1 MTSDNRPLRQPQ
13 TVQDWAFLLLL
24 AAVSLAFVVI
34 LRPLFGAVLWGIVL
48 AILFR
53 PVYRWFLAPLRQ
65 RRSLAAL
72 VTVTIIVVML
82 ILPLSL
88 VAVSLVQEAS
98 GVLAKVQ
105 SGELSPARYFQQI
118 YRALPA
124 WAASLLDRFGVGNL
138 AAVQEKLLARLAE
151 GSQALAGHALLV
163 GLVTLDFAVS
173 VCVMLYLL
181 FFLLRDADELSRQVR
196 AAIPLRPAQ
205 QRSLFETFSVVIRA
219 TVKGTL
225 VVAVIQGALGGL
237 IFWLLGIHAPLLWAV
252 VMAVVSLV
260 PAVGAALIWLPV
272 ALYLLVTGAVWQGL
286 VLIAY
291 GVLVIGLVD
300 NVLRPFLVGQDTR
313 MPDYLVLI
321 STLGG
326 IAIFGGNGFVIG
338 PVIAALFIA
347 AWSIFSAELR
357 NTAD

>member
-1 MTSDNRPLRQPQ
+1 MSPDDRPLRHPQ
-13 TVQDWAFLLLL
+13 SLQDWAFLLLL
-24 AAVSLAFVVI
+24 AIVSLAFAWI
-34 LRPLFGAVLWGIVL
+34 LWPLFGAVLWGIVL

-53 PVYRWFLAPLRQ
+53 PMYRRFLASLRQ

-72 VTVTIIVVML
+72 ATVAIIVVML
-82 ILPLSL
+82 ILPLTL

-98 GVLAKVQ
+98 GVLEKVR

-124 WAASLLDRFGVGNL
+124 WAASLLDRFGVSNL
-138 AAVQEKLLARLAE
+138 GAAQEKLFARLAE
-151 GSQALAGHALLV
+151 GSQALAGHAFLV
-163 GLVTLDFAVS
+163 GQITFNFAVS

-181 FFLLRDADELSRQVR
+181 FFLLRDGDELSRQVR
-196 AAIPLRPAQ
+196 AAIPLRLSQ

-237 IFWLLGIHAPLLWAV
+237 VFWFLGIHAPLLWAV
-252 VMAVVSLV
+252 VMAVVSLL
-260 PAVGAALIWLPV
+260 PAIGAALVWLPV
-272 ALYLLVTGAVWQGL
+272 ALYLLVTGAIWQGI

-357 NTAD
+357 NAAE

>member
-1 MTSDNRPLRQPQ
+1 M
-13 TVQDWAFLLLL
+13 
-24 AAVSLAFVVI
+24 
-34 LRPLFGAVLWGIVL
+34 
-48 AILFR
+48 
-53 PVYRWFLAPLRQ
+53 
-65 RRSLAAL
+65 
-72 VTVTIIVVML
+72 
-82 ILPLSL
+82 
-88 VAVSLVQEAS
+88 
-98 GVLAKVQ
+98 
-105 SGELSPARYFQQI
+105 
-118 YRALPA
+118 
-124 WAASLLDRFGVGNL
+124 GNL
-138 AAVQEKLLARLAE
+138 AAVQQKLLARLAE

-181 FFLLRDADELSRQVR
+181 FFLLRDADAVAPGQRR
-196 AAIPLRPAQ
+196 DPAAAGPAALALRDLLGRHQ
-205 QRSLFETFSVVIRA
+205 GHREGHV
-219 TVKGTL
+219 
-225 VVAVIQGALGGL
+225 VVAVIQGALGGS

-286 VLIAY
+286 VLTAY

-347 AWSIFSAELR
+347 AWSIFSVELR
-357 NTAD
+357 NAAE

>member
-1 MTSDNRPLRQPQ
+1 MSPDDRPLRHPQ
-13 TVQDWAFLLLL
+13 SLQDWAFLLLL
-24 AAVSLAFVVI
+24 AIVSLAFAWI
-34 LRPLFGAVLWGIVL
+34 LWPLFGAVLWGIVL

-53 PVYRWFLAPLRQ
+53 PAYRRLLASLRQ

-72 VTVTIIVVML
+72 ATVTIIVVML
-82 ILPLSL
+82 ILPLTL

-124 WAASLLDRFGVGNL
+124 WAASLLDRFGVSNL
-138 AAVQEKLLARLAE
+138 GAVQEKLFARLAE
-151 GSQALAGHALLV
+151 GSQALAGHAFLV
-163 GLVTLDFAVS
+163 GQITFNFAVS

-181 FFLLRDADELSRQVR
+181 FFLLRDGDELSRQVR

-205 QRSLFETFSVVIRA
+205 QRSLFETFSIVIRA

-237 IFWLLGIHAPLLWAV
+237 AFWLLGIHAPLLWAV
-252 VMAVVSLV
+252 VMAVVSLL
-260 PAVGAALIWLPV
+260 PAIGAALIWLPV
-272 ALYLLVTGAVWQGL
+272 ALYLLLTGAIWQGI
-286 VLIAY
+286 VLIAF

-357 NTAD
+357 KAAE

>member
-1 MTSDNRPLRQPQ
+1 MSPDDRPLRHPQ
-13 TVQDWAFLLLL
+13 SLQDWAFLLLL
-24 AAVSLAFVVI
+24 AIVSLAFAWI
-34 LRPLFGAVLWGIVL
+34 LWPLFGAVLWGIVL

-53 PVYRWFLAPLRQ
+53 PAYRRLLASLRQ

-72 VTVTIIVVML
+72 ATVTIIVVML
-82 ILPLSL
+82 ILPLTL

-124 WAASLLDRFGVGNL
+124 WAASLLDRFGVSNL
-138 AAVQEKLLARLAE
+138 GAVQEKLFARLAE
-151 GSQALAGHALLV
+151 GSQALAGHAFLV
-163 GLVTLDFAVS
+163 GQITFNFAVS

-181 FFLLRDADELSRQVR
+181 FFLLRDGDELSRQVR

-205 QRSLFETFSVVIRA
+205 QRSLFETFSIVIRA

-237 IFWLLGIHAPLLWAV
+237 AFWLLGIHAPLLWAV
-252 VMAVVSLV
+252 VMAVVSLL
-260 PAVGAALIWLPV
+260 PAIGAALIWLPV
-272 ALYLLVTGAVWQGL
+272 AAYLLLTGAIWQGI
-286 VLIAY
+286 VLIAF

-357 NTAD
+357 NAAE